1 MFLRAQL
8 AKQRFSF
15 QQASHRISK
24 LSMSSS
30 AADDLKKPILALP
43 STADETVNVDINDTY
58 KLKELG
64 PVVINEN
71 GTMSRIN
78 NWFEMNDIERANV
91 NRVLLK
97 RNRERLAKLKEAADK
112 AEAEAKE

>member
-1 MFLRAQL
+1 MFQADEARHFSSKIPCIEIFVLLLSFMFLRAHL
-8 AKQRFSF
+8 SKQRFSF
-15 QQASHRISK
+15 QQASNHISK

-64 PVVINEN
+64 PV
-71 GTMSRIN
+71 GKSQ
-78 NWFEMNDIERANV
+78 
-91 NRVLLK
+91 
-97 RNRERLAKLKEAADK
+97 
-112 AEAEAKE
+112 